1 MREQTVRRDRRA
13 RFLRLP
19 VIASAISFAGLLLYL
34 SEYWESGQIP
44 SPFTDSD
51 VTHQVDLYLVNPRG
65 LSYDEQGQVSY
76 RFRAEYLQQLQGV
89 DLALATRPVFIGYRR
104 QGDSW
109 TARSERGEIRRAGE
123 DVTLIENVVID
134 NANDGSSLLTTELQL
149 FPQRKYAQTDAE
161 VHLTGPGSVTDGIGL
176 RADLAMD
183 RIELLAHVRGRHEI
197 Q

>member
-1 MREQTVRRDRRA
+1 MKQQAVRRDRRA

-34 SEYWESGQIP
+34 SEYWEGGQVP
-44 SPFTDSD
+44 SLFTDSD
-51 VTHQVDLYLVNPRG
+51 VTHRVDLYLINPRG

-89 DLALATRPVFIGYRR
+89 DLALATRPVFTGYRR
-104 QGDSW
+104 QGDEW
-109 TARSERGEIRRAGE
+109 TARSERGEIRQTGE
-123 DVTLIENVVID
+123 DVTLIDNVVID
-134 NANDGSSLLTTELQL
+134 NANDGASLLTTELQL
-149 FPQRKYAQTDAE
+149 FPQRKYARTDAA
-161 VHLTGPGSVTDGIGL
+161 VHLTGPGSVTDGVGL

-183 RIELLAHVRGRHEI
+183 RIELLAQVRGRHEP